1 MGTQNY
7 YYIVSVAG
15 TTNLNGISDWQ
26 IGDWAIF
33 NGTVWQKVDNT
44 DAVTSVNGQVG
55 TVVLN
60 AANVGATANTTYVLA
75 SGLLTGGGQ
84 LNANVTLGLTTV
96 PVANV
101 PGAVPNTVNIIA
113 GTGLSGGGALTGNVT
128 INNAGVLDFNGRTGN
143 VSLSNTD
150 VITALG
156 YTPGTSNTSGTVT
169 SITAGTGL
177 NGGTITTNGTI
188 SLANTTVTAGTYGSA
203 SGVPQIVV
211 DAQGRITSASNV
223 AIGGASTVVTNVVT
237 ILSGSLLSWTNN
249 SVAVITWE
257 NNSLQ
262 TIGWTSGTYFITN
275 NNATILANCS
285 AEPLSTQLPAAGT
298 VTGQQFIIKK
308 IDSSGN
314 AATVS
319 TTSSETI
326 DGATTYALS
335 AQYRSVTLQSDGAS
349 YWITSKVT

>member
-1 MGTQNY
+1 MG
-7 YYIVSVAG
+7 I
-15 TTNLNGISDWQ
+15 
-26 IGDWAIF
+26 
-33 NGTVWQKVDNT
+33 
-44 DAVTSVNGQVG
+44 
-55 TVVLN
+55 
-60 AANVGATANTTYVLA
+60 
-75 SGLLTGGGQ
+75 
-84 LNANVTLGLTTV
+84 TL
-96 PVANV
+96 PVANIS
-101 PGAVPNTVNIIA
+101 GAVPNTVNVIA
-113 GTGLSGGGALTGNVT
+113 GTGLTGGGALTGNVT
-128 INNAGVLDFNGRTGN
+128 INMANTAVNAGVYGSVSEVPQITVDAQGRIT
-143 VSLSNTD
+143 SASNISISIAT
-150 VITALG
+150 
-156 YTPGTSNTSGTVT
+156 GTVT
-169 SITAGTGL
+169 NVATGTGL
-177 NGGTITTNGTI
+177 TGGPITTNGTI

-223 AIGGASTVVTNVVT
+223 AIGGSSVVVTNVVT

-285 AEPLSTQLPAAGT
+285 VEPLSTQLPAAGT